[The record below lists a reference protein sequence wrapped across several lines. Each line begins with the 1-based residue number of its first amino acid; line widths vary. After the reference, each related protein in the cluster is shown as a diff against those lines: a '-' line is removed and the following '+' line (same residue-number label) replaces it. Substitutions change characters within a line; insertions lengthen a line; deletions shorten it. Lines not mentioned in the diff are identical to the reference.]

1 MVYWNQ
7 GGLICC
13 SLRIHCRFGVRV
25 SPTLTPGMVG
35 AGMVYWN
42 QGAFNSFF
50 SAHALSLWCQSLAD
64 SDTGYGGCWYGVLES
79 GGG

>member
-7 GGLICC
+7 GVFN
-13 SLRIHCRFGVRV
+13 SLFSAH
-25 SPTLTPGMVG
+25 SLSLWYQSLADSDTGMVG

-50 SAHALSLWCQSLAD
+50 SAHALSLWYQSLAD